1 MIPGYALKSRQKL
14 GKKGGK
20 RLNSEVVERLK
31 EMFIRGNIDKNV
43 KLSAEDML
51 KNIQIL
57 VNNNEIENENIP
69 KIEQIR
75 SWIGRFNQQY
85 KKESAK
91 QAIISSSSMQLE

>member
-1 MIPGYALKSRQKL
+1 MILGYALKSRQKL

>member
-1 MIPGYALKSRQKL
+1 MFHFNEKLLREKLIPGYALKTRQNL

-43 KLSAEDML
+43 KLSAEVML

-75 SWIGRFNQQY
+75 S
-85 KKESAK
+85 
-91 QAIISSSSMQLE
+91 

>member
-1 MIPGYALKSRQKL
+1 MREKLIPGYALKSRQKL

-31 EMFIRGNIDKNV
+31 EMFLRGNIDKNV

-75 SWIGRFNQQY
+75 S
-85 KKESAK
+85 
-91 QAIISSSSMQLE
+91 